1 MVPWCTENKYEELK
15 FWGDKKAMKE
25 TRPLNIEKY
34 LEISYFELK
43 NKQTKPNNHNSI
55 DLCTLETKKTSEM
68 TISEPFS
75 EISVATYELWQDCS
89 DHNQILQRY
98 SFYRNF

>member
-1 MVPWCTENKYEELK
+1 MYTWVDNITQICTLYSEFILIKSCLKY
-15 FWGDKKAMKE
+15 FD
-25 TRPLNIEKY
+25 KY

-43 NKQTKPNNHNSI
+43 NKQTKNKHNFT

-68 TISEPFS
+68 TTSGPFS
-75 EISVATYELWQDCS
+75 EISVVTYELWQDCS
-89 DHNQILQRY
+89 DHNQILQCY